1 MKPPTLYQNAM
12 GPEAFARLSEPLRR
26 FHSQAGK
33 AVFTGQV
40 EVDAPASL
48 AARLLALCLGAPQRA
63 AQGAIRFELDAG
75 SATETWVRHF
85 PARTM
90 MSTLSADGAHVMERM
105 GPARLAFLLCEV
117 DGGLEMRLDHMR
129 FLGIRCPRWLQPVL
143 VAREHGSGAR
153 LHFLVTAA
161 VPLVGVV
168 ASYRGH
174 LDVGSEAAP

>member
-1 MKPPTLYQNAM
+1 MTAPTLYQSAM

-26 FHSQAGK
+26 FHSQSGR
-33 AVFTGQV
+33 AVFSGQV
-40 EVDAPASL
+40 DVDAPASL

-75 SATETWVRHF
+75 CTLETWVRHF

-90 MSTLSADGAHVMERM
+90 KSTLGADGAHVVERM
-105 GPARLAFLLCEV
+105 GAARLAFQLVEI

-143 VAREHGSGAR
+143 VAREHGSGGR

-161 VPLVGVV
+161 VPLIGVV

-174 LDVGSEAAP
+174 LDVGGETAP

>member
-1 MKPPTLYQNAM
+1 MTAGCLYENAM
-12 GPEAFARLSEPLRR
+12 GRAAFARLSEPLRR
-26 FHSQAGK
+26 FHSQSGRV
-33 AVFTGQV
+33 VFAGQV

-48 AARLLALCLGAPQRA
+48 VARLLALCLGAPQRA
-63 AQGAIRFELDAG
+63 VRGAIRFELEAG
-75 SATETWVRHF
+75 SAMETWVRHF
-85 PARTM
+85 PARTL
-90 MSTLSADGAHVMERM
+90 MSTLSADGAHVVERM

-143 VAREHGSGAR
+143 VAREHGKGGQ

-161 VPLVGVV
+161 VPLAGVV

-174 LDVGSEAAP
+174 LDVIGEAAP